1 MRCSVGCKT
10 PPDTA
15 APNAGSEKNA
25 LTVSTSS
32 FKPMPSMCSRAWRL
46 GNRAIAALVGNTN
59 QRANRII
66 SIKS

>member
-15 APNAGSEKNA
+15 RPTQVLKDA

-32 FKPMPSMCSRAWRL
+32 FKPMPSICSRAWRL

-59 QRANRII
+59 RRSNRII
-66 SIKS
+66 C